1 MQTLT
6 TPPFF
11 RGCALA
17 VATAMATAC
26 ASQATGE
33 PDPAITAKLRAVL
46 DQAAAQTDDLL
57 PGAISRYRQDG
68 SAAWSGSAG
77 IANIETHA
85 AIAPNER
92 VRAGSILKTFLAT
105 VTLQHV
111 EEGTLS
117 LDQPITELLAPEIT
131 AQIANSNRIT
141 LRMLLNHTSGIPE
154 WATKDVDARVLA
166 DPGHVWTTDEEI
178 ALAAKQAPWFE
189 PGTSWR
195 YSNTDYTLVG
205 LVLDRLGEGSWRE
218 QVETRVLKPLHL
230 ESTSLPEPG
239 HFEPPSDLV
248 HGYQIADGSPVDLS
262 NVDSSMAGAAGGH
275 ALLTTAADLDHFI
288 ETLLD
293 GRLFQHADTLTEMT
307 TMIDAPDESGVPH
320 RYGLGLETYV
330 MPSGTE
336 VIGHS
341 GTTAGYAVMMF
352 RIPDQN
358 ATLVTAVNAGNLFT
372 SAMHVFM
379 PSVDI
384 IAGKSAQP

>member
-1 MQTLT
+1 M
-6 TPPFF
+6 
-11 RGCALA
+11 LA
-17 VATAMATAC
+17 AAC
-26 ASQATGE
+26 ASEATGE
-33 PDPAITAKLRAVL
+33 PDPNVTASLQQVL
-46 DQAAAQTDDLL
+46 DRAAAQTDDLL
-57 PGAISRYRQDG
+57 PGAISQYRHDG

-77 IANIETHA
+77 IADIEARKT
-85 AIAPNER
+85 IAPNDR

-111 EEGTLS
+111 EEGTLA
-117 LDQPITELLAPEIT
+117 LDRPITELLDPETT
-131 AQIANSNRIT
+131 AQIANSDRIT

-166 DPGHVWTTDEEI
+166 DPGHIWTTDEEI
-178 ALAAKQAPWFE
+178 ALIAKQAPWFE

-205 LVLDRLGEGSWRE
+205 MLLDRLGQGSWRD
-218 QVETRVLKPLHL
+218 QVEARVLKPLQL

-239 HFEPPSDLV
+239 HFEPPRDLA
-248 HGYQIADGSPVDLS
+248 HGYQIANGAPVDLS

-275 ALLTTAADLDHFI
+275 ALLTTTADLSHFI
-288 ETLLD
+288 DVLLD
-293 GRLFQHADTLTEMT
+293 GRLFQHAETLTEMT
-307 TMIDAPDESGVPH
+307 TMIEAPDESGVPH
-320 RYGLGLETYV
+320 RYGLGLESYV

-352 RIPDQN
+352 RIPAHH

-372 SAMHVFM
+372 NAMHVFM

-384 IAGKSAQP
+384 IAGESAQP